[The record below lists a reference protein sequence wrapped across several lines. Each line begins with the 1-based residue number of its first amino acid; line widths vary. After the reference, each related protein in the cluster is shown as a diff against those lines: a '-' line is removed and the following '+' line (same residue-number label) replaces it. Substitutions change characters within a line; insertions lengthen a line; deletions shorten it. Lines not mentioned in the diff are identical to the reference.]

1 MITKALNI
9 SGGFT
14 RSRLVPLALSCALW
28 LAPSIAYSQD
38 GVTPLEIERN
48 YDFSRWQVQASPG
61 AVAGLVGDADFS
73 INNSSIEA
81 STRPASSSFEV
92 NLSDFWNTDLP
103 RPSQENAGMVSSDS
117 TINLDL
123 GQAGFFGGIDT
134 GTALF
139 YSASA
144 VIGLVGANL
153 KEDVNKPFSSVANT
167 SYLQDPSNF
176 QTEEFNNQYGLQ
188 NINAHYAYARGHE
201 GEGVLVSVMDT
212 PFNTSHANLEGV
224 FVTGYNPANGTSD
237 VALDCANASN
247 PCRHGTHVAG
257 IIAARKTNS
266 STSMHGVAFNAKVK
280 PVAFLGSGIT
290 LGSQQVEAFAQASG
304 IDNSTGKQIVAM
316 NNSWGPI
323 AGFHDQTY
331 QGKYFKVPQQT
342 LISAES
348 SIYIGSKAAAEA
360 DTIMVFA
367 AGNDGWNSSKG
378 EVYLYDSLSSSVPSA
393 KALASSI
400 IADAGVT
407 LTSANRVDTTTAT
420 PTHAPDTDAF
430 VIDED
435 ENEHM
440 WLVVVATDE
449 NNDITAF
456 SNGCA
461 ETKNYCLAAP
471 GGDINSTNGSNNTP
485 YVELD
490 GTSMAAP
497 HVTGAIAVLA
507 EMYPNLLDKPENI
520 SQILLETATD
530 LGVTGIDEVYG
541 HGLLNLQKATG
552 PLGTIDIT
560 DGSFGGSGNTY
571 NGNADL
577 QTPIAFGDALSQQQV
592 LIGGVDKY
600 QRVFMVDVPVQHL
613 DMAASG
619 MAAKGHEHIR
629 PANNEAMAESHY
641 LAFQEGLAFQGD
653 NDGSDNIINAGLQ
666 YGATSGSGKM
676 LASLKMNMDV
686 AKPSAGIDGDV
697 GYTRYF
703 NAMAYAG
710 QTAERMDINM
720 RGHVDGK
727 GTMVASDIRL
737 DRDADEN
744 FTFTSSSSAT
754 SLFGPLKTLV
764 TLGGITEEGRMLGGE
779 MTGPL
784 AVKST
789 HTIFA
794 KAKLSYQLNR
804 FSQLNGYYE
813 YGRSVPS
820 FVHSGLVSASAISSD
835 TYGVSFNATPRLG
848 EEIFLTLRRPVAI
861 TGGNISFN
869 TITGYDADGEYQR
882 GVLSYGVAPK
892 DRETELLAEYRRQFF
907 PGNMVALG
915 INRQHNAYNISGLKN
930 TGGYLRSEWLF

>member
-1 MITKALNI
+1 M
-9 SGGFT
+9 
-14 RSRLVPLALSCALW
+14 ALSCALC
-28 LAPSIAYSQD
+28 LAPSMASSQD
-38 GVTPLEIERN
+38 GITSLDITPLDVEHS
-48 YDFSRWQVQASPG
+48 YDFSRWQVQAFP
-61 AVAGLVGDADFS
+61 AVGDSLVGATDFS
-73 INNSSIEA
+73 PNNSADEA
-81 STRPASSSFEV
+81 STRPASASFQV
-92 NLSDFWNTDLP
+92 NLSDLWESPLP
-103 RPSQENAGMVSSDS
+103 LPSQENMGLVSSDGS
-117 TINLDL
+117 INLNL

-134 GTALF
+134 STAIF

-144 VIGLVGANL
+144 VVGLVGANL
-153 KEDVNKPFSSVANT
+153 KEDVDKAFSSTANT

-176 QTEEFNNQYGLQ
+176 QTDEFNNQYGLQ

-201 GEGVLVSVMDT
+201 GDGVLVSVMDT
-212 PFNTSHANLEGV
+212 PFNTSHANLDGV
-224 FVTGYNPANGTSD
+224 FVTGYNPADGSTD
-237 VALDCANASN
+237 VALDCGGGSN
-247 PCRHGTHVAG
+247 PCQHGTHVAG
-257 IIAARKTNS
+257 IIAARKTDS
-266 STSMHGVAFNAKVK
+266 ATSMHGVAFNAQVK
-280 PVAFLGSGIT
+280 PIAFLGSGIT
-290 LGSQQVEAFAQASG
+290 LGSQQVEAFVQASG
-304 IDNSTGKQIVAM
+304 IDNATGKQIVAM
-316 NNSWGPI
+316 NNSWGPV
-323 AGFHDQTY
+323 AGFHTETY
-331 QGKYFKVPQQT
+331 QGKYFKVPSQS
-342 LISAES
+342 LISSES
-348 SIYIGSKAAAEA
+348 SIYLGSKAAADA

-367 AGNDGWNSSKG
+367 AGNDGWNSAEG
-378 EVYLYDSLSSSVPSA
+378 EIYLYDSPSSSVPSA

-420 PTHAPDTDAF
+420 PTHAPDTSSY

-507 EMYPNLLDKPENI
+507 EMYPNLLEKPENI

-530 LGVTGIDEVYG
+530 LGATGVDDVYG

-552 PLGTIDIT
+552 PLGTINIT
-560 DGSFGGSGNTY
+560 DSSYGSSGSSYGGS
-571 NGNADL
+571 ADL
-577 QTPIAFGDALSQQQV
+577 QTPIAFGDALSQQKVQ
-592 LIGGVDKY
+592 IGGIDKY
-600 QRVFMVDVPVQHL
+600 ARVFMVDVPVQHL
-613 DMAASG
+613 DMAASS

-629 PANNEAMAESHY
+629 PVSNQAVAATQG
-641 LAFQEGLAFQGD
+641 LAFQEGLAFHGD

-666 YGATSGSGKM
+666 YGATSASGKM

-686 AKPSAGIDGDV
+686 AKPSAGMDGDA

-703 NAMAYAG
+703 NSMAYAG
-710 QTAERMDINM
+710 QTVERMAINM
-720 RGHVDGK
+720 RGNLDGK
-727 GTMVASDIRL
+727 STVVASDMRL

-744 FTFTSSSSAT
+744 ITFTSSSSAT
-754 SLFGPLKTLV
+754 SLFGPLKTLI

-804 FSQLNGYYE
+804 FSQFNGYYE
-813 YGRSVPS
+813 FGRSVPS
-820 FVHSGLVSASAISSD
+820 FVHSGLVSSSAISSD
-835 TYGVSFNATPRLG
+835 TYGVSFNATPRMG

-861 TGGNISFN
+861 TSGNIKFN
-869 TITGYDADGEYQR
+869 TITGYDADGDYQR

-907 PGNMVALG
+907 PGNSVALG

-930 TGGYLRSEWLF
+930 TGGYVRSEWLF